1 MLTVFEVILRPATDP
16 DTLLSDETKRETLA
30 QIMTPTEA
38 AAVGFKGYQP
48 DPKGREIRFIAVAQR
63 DAHWIQRSL
72 ETHEGVDGYKTHDI
86 G

>member
-1 MLTVFEVILRPATDP
+1 MLTVFEVILRSATDP
-16 DTLLSDETKRETLA
+16 ETLLSEETKRETLA
-30 QIMTPTEA
+30 QVMTPAEA
-38 AAVGFKGYQP
+38 EAVGFKGFQP